1 MRAAQ
6 LAAVLLPAFVATAPG
21 TIGAVL
27 EATRARAACVADT
40 TCPLGRHAT
49 VNVVEQNPPS
59 SQRITSQLPPDIMLD
74 SYLLRAEQSI
84 RDGDQG
90 AARVAM
96 EQLVA
101 LQEEHDLVP
110 VATYHY
116 RYARVW
122 NAVGAWTHALASATR
137 YLQLAGR
144 EGDHYLDALMVMNQ
158 STAAIE
164 RADREGERRAAEE
177 ARRRAATERARLELE
192 RTLNAARD
200 VLSQMEFAY
209 IPEGQFR
216 MSPSAVHLRGST
228 RDHPASYYQR
238 PDVRITRSFEI
249 GRYEVTRW
257 EWEMVMGSTVGNAN
271 AIECPR
277 CPVTYIEWDEIQRFI
292 SFLNSAEGN
301 AQTYRLPTEAEWEYA
316 ARAGENGERF
326 VRDLEES
333 AWYMDNHDSS
343 GNAWAWGLNPVGLK
357 RPNAFG
363 LYDMIGNAAELVQD
377 WWGYYPGGTTVEDPT
392 GPPSAYRF
400 PGTTGRTP
408 PRHTVRGCA
417 YLNGREL
424 CERGGWREGV
434 YRRLGSIGF
443 RVVRASQ

>member
-6 LAAVLLPAFVATAPG
+6 LAAVLLPAFVAAGPGTNAAALEAAPG
-21 TIGAVL
+21 FTVGAHAL
-27 EATRARAACVADT
+27 LMLPRPPARQ
-40 TCPLGRHAT
+40 AT
-49 VNVVEQNPPS
+49 VNAVEQDPP
-59 SQRITSQLPPDIMLD
+59 QLPPDIMLD

-90 AARVAM
+90 GARVAM

-101 LQEEHDLVP
+101 LQEEHALVP
-110 VATYHY
+110 VAEYHY

-137 YLQLAGR
+137 YLQLTGR
-144 EGDHYLDALMVMNQ
+144 EGDHYLDALMLMNQ

-164 RADREGERRAAEE
+164 RVDRERERRAADE
-177 ARRRAATERARLELE
+177 ARRQATEERARLELE
-192 RTLNAARD
+192 RTLNAARE

-209 IPEGQFR
+209 IREGQFR
-216 MSPSAVHLRGST
+216 MSPSAVRLRGFP

-238 PDVRITRSFEI
+238 PDVRITRPFEI

-257 EWEMVMGSTVGNAN
+257 EWEMIMGSTVGSVN

-277 CPVTYIEWDEIQRFI
+277 CPATYIEWDEIQRFI
-292 SFLNSAEGN
+292 SLLNAAEGN
-301 AQTYRLPTEAEWEYA
+301 AQTYYRLPTEAEWEYA
-316 ARAGENGERF
+316 ARAGETGERF

-343 GNAWAWGLNPVGLK
+343 GKAWAWGLNPVGLK

-377 WWGYYPGGTTVEDPT
+377 WWGYYPGGRTVEDPS

-408 PRHTVRGCA
+408 PRHTARGCA
-417 YLNGREL
+417 YLNGRES
-424 CERGGWREGV
+424 CERGGWRRGV
-434 YRRLGSIGF
+434 YRKLGSIGF
-443 RVVRASQ
+443 RVVRASR